1 MKNTAENGILHSN
14 IVIEE
19 KEKELERSMMR
30 EHYHDYDELYFFR
43 GDRMRYFVSGTA
55 YDVRGGGFVFIDRFT
70 YHRTTYLGQ
79 DKRRAVISFR
89 RELLDAFADKEPFL
103 GALSVLAGQ
112 VAINLSGEAAARAE
126 ELALR
131 LLEAYGCGDK
141 TLTVLLFATLL
152 LTLSRYASSTALPP
166 SRAEE
171 GENAA
176 RVGEVV
182 AYINAHYAEKLTLA
196 SLSEQ
201 IFVDKFHLCHIFKR
215 ITGMS
220 VLAFINGKRLAEA
233 RRLLLS
239 TDRRVG
245 EIAAAVGFANQNHFN
260 TLFRATYGQT
270 PTELR
275 ANGKG
280 L

>member
-1 MKNTAENGILHSN
+1 M
-14 IVIEE
+14 
-19 KEKELERSMMR
+19 
-30 EHYHDYDELYFFR
+30 
-43 GDRMRYFVSGTA
+43 
-55 YDVRGGGFVFIDRFT
+55 
-70 YHRTTYLGQ
+70 
-79 DKRRAVISFR
+79 
-89 RELLDAFADKEPFL
+89 
-103 GALSVLAGQ
+103 
-112 VAINLSGEAAARAE
+112 
-126 ELALR
+126 
-131 LLEAYGCGDK
+131 
-141 TLTVLLFATLL
+141 
-152 LTLSRYASSTALPP
+152 PP